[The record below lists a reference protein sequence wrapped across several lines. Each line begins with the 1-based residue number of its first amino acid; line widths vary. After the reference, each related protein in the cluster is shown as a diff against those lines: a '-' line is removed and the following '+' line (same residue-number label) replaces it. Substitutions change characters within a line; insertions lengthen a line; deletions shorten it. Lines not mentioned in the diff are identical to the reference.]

1 MIKNVLAEKNVFKLL
16 LTNNAILSII
26 FNALGKGVYFL
37 FVLFTGRLITADSQT
52 DVYFFTVE
60 FLKVFVGYSLVINS
74 DVFIPKIINLKN
86 KNHEETK
93 RFIGFFY
100 VLYTLLSLCAAIVM
114 YLFPDMI
121 LGFFSKF
128 SSDII
133 QKDHL
138 IFSFL
143 VPIIFFNILSGLQSS
158 ILIAHNYFVTPAL
171 VTFIG
176 NCISLGVLFLLY
188 KTLGVNAAILGIL
201 VGGVSIN
208 LILAYYL
215 KIKCKIAYT
224 FNFKIDWS
232 IFSSVNYITLV
243 YTTSSVCIFAL
254 IYLLTAAEETTTTAY
269 NYASLIAFIPHQFI
283 GVQLLVIMGN
293 KFAELYNTQQYEL
306 LRAYIKKTLMGLAVL
321 MLPICAFYLFFSTWV
336 VHIVA
341 GENVHSEIYL
351 QKFSL
356 LLRYMALPAFFNSV
370 FLCGARLFIMT
381 MRVKIPSLIQ
391 SGINIISLFVNYIGF
406 RYFNLEGLGIS
417 IFIVYSLFFLS
428 GVYLISRFFVLIARE
443 EKKIEQ
449 VIVANSNQIKK

>member
-1 MIKNVLAEKNVFKLL
+1 MIKNLLAGNNIFKLL
-16 LTNNAILSII
+16 LTNKAILSII

-74 DVFIPKIINLKN
+74 DLIIPKIINLKN
-86 KNHEETK
+86 KNPEETK
-93 RFIGFFY
+93 QVIGFFY
-100 VLYTLLSLCAAIVM
+100 ALYALLSISAAVMM
-114 YLFPDMI
+114 YLFPNFI

-128 SSDII
+128 STDTI
-133 QKDHL
+133 QKDYH

-143 VPIIFFNILSGLQSS
+143 IPIIFFNILSGLQSS

-176 NCISLGVLFLLY
+176 NCISLGVLFLLH
-188 KTLGVNAAILGIL
+188 KTLGVNAAILGIMI
-201 VGGVSIN
+201 GGISIN
-208 LILAYYL
+208 VMLAYYL
-215 KIKCKIAYT
+215 KVKCKIEYT
-224 FNFKIDWS
+224 FNLKIDWS

-243 YTTSSVCIFAL
+243 YVTSSICIFAL
-254 IYLLTAAEETTTTAY
+254 IYLLTAAPETTTTAY

-293 KFAELYNTQQYEL
+293 KFAELYNKQQFAL
-306 LRAYIKKTLMGLAVL
+306 LRSYIKKTLVGLAIL
-321 MLPICAFYLFFSTWV
+321 MLPICAFYIIFSTWV

-356 LLRYMALPAFFNSV
+356 LLRYMALPAFFNSI

-391 SGINIISLFVNYIGF
+391 SGVNIISLFANYIGF

-417 IFIVYSLFFLS
+417 IFMVYSLFFLS
-428 GVYLISRFFVLIARE
+428 GVWLIYHFYKNLEIQEA
-443 EKKIEQ
+443 IQ
-449 VIVANSNQIKK
+449 ANSQAIIVSS